1 MRPSST
7 SSSPAARS
15 ALLDRLLLLRQQLQK
30 WRKGHSGQSHAAL
43 QSREQAAKAALG
55 ILLGGCQ
62 NSAAP
67 GMSHPKPRTRG
78 SLARHLARCSASLRH
93 LSDPPD
99 RTASY
104 RDRRRC
110 GAVGLCSKLGH
121 RRGYDSGLRH
131 RRAVAPF
138 SCSIN
143 LRTRFGRW

>member
-78 SLARHLARCSASLRH
+78 SLARHLDA
-93 LSDPPD
+93 P
-99 RTASY
+99 
-104 RDRRRC
+104 RRFVISVILLI
-110 GAVGLCSKLGH
+110 ALPAIATVVAAEQLGCV
-121 RRGYDSGLRH
+121 RSWATTEVTTSGLRH